1 MKDRIKIF
9 LGVVIGFIVVV
20 TISMY
25 TINYF
30 YEDKIHSVGD
40 ILNFGEDLEQSSIE
54 LDDIK
59 ISANIPVFMYH
70 WIKEDT
76 GGYEYPENMVKP
88 DELRKQM
95 EYLKENDY
103 DVIWV
108 TDIDSLQHYKKP
120 VILTFDDGWADVYN
134 IAFPIAK
141 ELNMKYC
148 MYIITDLVG
157 TPGYC
162 TWEMLEEMKD
172 SGLVQLDSH
181 TLSHPYLDQIS
192 QSQVD
197 DELIKSKEVLKEKL
211 DIDSRVICYP
221 SGQENDYVIKVAEEN
236 YDFGLLMLGGIW
248 NYDSDTSNMYKITR
262 IYAKRSMALNEFI
275 DYCKRTN
282 VSVN

>member
-1 MKDRIKIF
+1 MKNKIIIMVLLILIICGSILYF
-9 LGVVIGFIVVV
+9 VRESLLDEFIR
-20 TISMY
+20 
-25 TINYF
+25 
-30 YEDKIHSVGD
+30 
-40 ILNFGEDLEQSSIE
+40 LETFFNVNNESNTQIE
-54 LDDIK
+54 LDDLEVK
-59 ISANIPVFMYH
+59 SNIPIFMYH

-88 DELRKQM
+88 TELKKQM
-95 EYLKENDY
+95 EYLKENNY

-108 TDIDSLQHYKKP
+108 TDIDSLQHYEKP
-120 VILTFDDGWADVYN
+120 VVLTFDDGWADVYN

-162 TWEMLEEMKD
+162 TWEMLEEMRD

-192 QSQVD
+192 SDQVN

-211 DIDSRVICYP
+211 GIDSKVICYP
-221 SGQENDYVIKVAEEN
+221 SGQQNDYVIKVAKEN
-236 YDFGLLMLGGIW
+236 YDYGLLMLGGIF
-248 NYDSDTSNMYKITR
+248 NYDSETSNMHKITR
-262 IYAKRSMALNEFI
+262 IYAKRSMSLTEFI
-275 DYCKRTN
+275 GYCEQAK
-282 VSVN
+282 VILK